1 MRFCGFCG
9 MGTGLCGSF
18 FVEWPVMAL
27 LHEIGLCN
35 NNNFSRTWFFFRAC
49 LDCFQSPQNQ
59 HVDRVGSL
67 KHCFAPPNLPLRAS
81 SSRPSSPK
89 TNALT
94 IVLQDPCLWRISPSY
109 SLSLSELAGLQGT
122 GGFGLGC
129 GCGKKNATWKIVFS
143 AQLWWTSQA
152 TFQALKH
159 CFFPH
164 SPWKMKWNEPFSQ
177 GFKNR
182 NLRDPGPQAFGFLFN
197 SRAVI
202 QRWHWKTSPEK
213 S

>member
-129 GCGKKNATWKIVFS
+129 GCGKKTRPEKWFFRHSSGEPHKQLFRLWNIVFFTFP
-143 AQLWWTSQA
+143 LKDEMEWTLLA
-152 TFQALKH
+152 
-159 CFFPH
+159 
-164 SPWKMKWNEPFSQ
+164 
-177 GFKNR
+177 G
-182 NLRDPGPQAFGFLFN
+182 
-197 SRAVI
+197 I
-202 QRWHWKTSPEK
+202 
-213 S
+213 

>member
-35 NNNFSRTWFFFRAC
+35 NNNFSRT
-49 LDCFQSPQNQ
+49 CFQSPQNQ

-129 GCGKKNATWKIVFS
+129 GCGKKKRD
-143 AQLWWTSQA
+143 
-152 TFQALKH
+152 LKN
-159 CFFPH
+159 CFFGTALVNLT
-164 SPWKMKWNEPFSQ
+164 SNFS
-177 GFKNR
+177 GSET
-182 NLRDPGPQAFGFLFN
+182 LFF
-197 SRAVI
+197 STFPLKDEMEWTLLAGI
-202 QRWHWKTSPEK
+202 
-213 S
+213 